1 MKVEGWSR
9 RDCTIRIML
18 FVDILLRW
26 KDASFISLEFPKTEK
41 EWAERGVSWRIPRP
55 GEWPAAVALRLFP
68 AHPIGGIQAAG

>member
-41 EWAERGVSWRIPRP
+41 EWAERGVS
-55 GEWPAAVALRLFP
+55 
-68 AHPIGGIQAAG
+68 